1 MINRDLIEIF
11 IELAREKNIERS
23 ELGTIIEQLFL
34 FIIEKETGEADNCSV
49 IVNLDKGEIEIYV
62 EKTIVEE
69 VDDDH
74 FDITLERAVE
84 LEPDLAGELKLGDTF
99 VEVIDPARFGRRL
112 VANAR
117 QFLNKRT
124 REVQQ
129 QYIYEDY
136 VQRIGEVIIG
146 TVHQVH
152 RENTFVNIEQTELRM
167 PRNEQIFSERF
178 RRGDTIRALVKAVEV
193 TPKGPDILISR
204 SDDLFL
210 YKLFEME
217 VPEIEDGIIEI
228 KGIARK
234 PGERSKIIVHSV
246 DKRIDAVGACVGMR
260 GSRVQ
265 SVSNELNGERID
277 IILWSENSAQFVVN
291 AMSPANVVSIV
302 VDEENQSMDIA
313 VEEAKLSQAIGKGGQ
328 NIRLASELTQWK
340 LNVLSETEALE
351 KDDEELQK
359 ITDLFVESLSV
370 GDDVAILLAQEGF
383 TTIEQVAYV
392 PVTELQKIEGFDET
406 LVNELRERAQD
417 QLLLEAISTEEN
429 LEEHGPSD
437 DLLALDTV
445 SEEIAYSLARGGINT
460 KNLLAEQSVD
470 ELLEIEGI
478 DEEAASAMILEARED
493 WFKEGAIE
501 S

>member
-1 MINRDLIEIF
+1 MCLNGLRPIFLYLNERFEMINRELIDIF

-23 ELGTIIEQLFL
+23 ELSTIIEQLFL

-74 FDITLERAVE
+74 FDISLERAIE

-178 RRGDTIRALVKAVEV
+178 RRGDTIRALVKSVDV
-193 TPKGPDILISR
+193 TSKGPDIIISR
-204 SDDLFL
+204 SDDMFL

-234 PGERSKIIVHSV
+234 PGERSKIIVHSL

-260 GSRVQ
+260 GSRIQ
-265 SVSNELNGERID
+265 SVVRELNNEKID
-277 IILWSENSAQFVVN
+277 IVNYSDQSEIFISRAL
-291 AMSPANVVSIV
+291 SPAKPIDLYID
-302 VDEENQSMDIA
+302 DERRYCIA
-313 VEEAKLSQAIGKGGQ
+313 IFEDGGLDNAVGRSGV
-328 NIRLASELTQWK
+328 NINLASKLTGYTIDAYTK
-340 LNVLSETEALE
+340 AEY
-351 KDDEELQK
+351 EELQLHQSTTLESLDGIPK
-359 ITDLFVESLSV
+359 TVVKKLNTANIVSITDFLNAKKSVLSDELELSSEQISSVLELVDAFIAVNKVVVESDEEEAV
-370 GDDVAILLAQEGF
+370 D
-383 TTIEQVAYV
+383 IESIIQ
-392 PVTELQKIEGFDET
+392 
-406 LVNELRERAQD
+406 
-417 QLLLEAISTEEN
+417 STEEN
-429 LEEHGPSD
+429 LND
-437 DLLALDTV
+437 
-445 SEEIAYSLARGGINT
+445 SEESSDVTDVPEIN
-460 KNLLAEQSVD
+460 
-470 ELLEIEGI
+470 EIK
-478 DEEAASAMILEARED
+478 EEE
-493 WFKEGAIE
+493 
-501 S
+501 

>member
-34 FIIEKETGEADNCSV
+34 FIIEKETGESDNCSV

-74 FDITLERAVE
+74 FDITLERAIE

-167 PRNEQIFSERF
+167 PRNEQIYSERF
-178 RRGDTIRALVKAVEV
+178 RRGDTIRALVKSVEV
-193 TPKGPDILISR
+193 TSKGPDILISR

-260 GSRVQ
+260 GSRIQ
-265 SVSNELNGERID
+265 SVVRELNNEKID
-277 IILWSENSAQFVVN
+277 IVNYTEKSEVFITRALSPAKPIDLYIDDDRKYCVAIFDEGGLENAVGRSGVNINLASKLTGYTIDAYTKSEYDEVLVNQKTTLESLKGITKTLSNKLVKVGIISVADYLNTKKYVLTDELELNEKEVTSVSDAVNLFIEVTHNKNDETEEVIEISEDNNDSDVNQVVEEVVENLPIEESKDDSEKDIADNEIESEN
-291 AMSPANVVSIV
+291 
-302 VDEENQSMDIA
+302 EEEK
-313 VEEAKLSQAIGKGGQ
+313 EE
-328 NIRLASELTQWK
+328 E
-340 LNVLSETEALE
+340 
-351 KDDEELQK
+351 
-359 ITDLFVESLSV
+359 
-370 GDDVAILLAQEGF
+370 
-383 TTIEQVAYV
+383 
-392 PVTELQKIEGFDET
+392 
-406 LVNELRERAQD
+406 
-417 QLLLEAISTEEN
+417 
-429 LEEHGPSD
+429 
-437 DLLALDTV
+437 
-445 SEEIAYSLARGGINT
+445 
-460 KNLLAEQSVD
+460 
-470 ELLEIEGI
+470 
-478 DEEAASAMILEARED
+478 
-493 WFKEGAIE
+493 
-501 S
+501 

>member
-23 ELGTIIEQLFL
+23 ELGTIVEQLFL
-34 FIIEKETGEADNCSV
+34 FIIEKETGESDNCSV

-74 FDITLERAVE
+74 FDITLERAIE

-178 RRGDTIRALVKAVEV
+178 RRGDTIRALVKSVEV
-193 TPKGPDILISR
+193 TSKGPDILISR

-260 GSRVQ
+260 GSRIQ
-265 SVSNELNGERID
+265 SVVRELNNEKIDIVNYTEKSEVFITRALSPAKPMDLYIDDDRKYCVAIFDEGGLENAVGRSGVNINLASKLTGYTIDAYTKSEYDEVLVNQKTKLESLEGITKTLSSKLSKVGIISVADYLNTKKYVLTDELELNDKEVTSISDAVNLFIEVTHNKEEVEEVVEDNNDLDASVDTEEVIQEQSNEESQDLEED
-277 IILWSENSAQFVVN
+277 VSENDAESENDQEK
-291 AMSPANVVSIV
+291 
-302 VDEENQSMDIA
+302 EE
-313 VEEAKLSQAIGKGGQ
+313 E
-328 NIRLASELTQWK
+328 
-340 LNVLSETEALE
+340 
-351 KDDEELQK
+351 
-359 ITDLFVESLSV
+359 
-370 GDDVAILLAQEGF
+370 
-383 TTIEQVAYV
+383 
-392 PVTELQKIEGFDET
+392 
-406 LVNELRERAQD
+406 
-417 QLLLEAISTEEN
+417 
-429 LEEHGPSD
+429 
-437 DLLALDTV
+437 
-445 SEEIAYSLARGGINT
+445 
-460 KNLLAEQSVD
+460 
-470 ELLEIEGI
+470 
-478 DEEAASAMILEARED
+478 
-493 WFKEGAIE
+493 
-501 S
+501 

>member
-34 FIIEKETGEADNCSV
+34 FIIEKETGESDNCSV

-62 EKTIVEE
+62 EKTIVDE

-74 FDITLERAVE
+74 FDITLDRAIE

-178 RRGDTIRALVKAVEV
+178 RRGDTIRALVKSVEV

-260 GSRVQ
+260 GSRIQ
-265 SVSNELNGERID
+265 SVVRELNNEKID
-277 IILWSENSAQFVVN
+277 IVNFTEKSEVFITRALSPAKPVDLYIDDDRKYCVAIFDEGGLENAVGRSGVNINLASKLTGYTIDAYTKSEYDEVLINQKTTLESLDGITKTLSNKLSKEDIVSVADYLNIKKYVLTEELELNDKEISSVSDAVN
-291 AMSPANVVSIV
+291 AFIEIAHNKEKEVKEIVKNTEESVKLDLSVEEQNIEEVDPIVEELAEEVELPEEV
-302 VDEENQSMDIA
+302 VDSEQDSQKNIEEK
-313 VEEAKLSQAIGKGGQ
+313 EE
-328 NIRLASELTQWK
+328 
-340 LNVLSETEALE
+340 
-351 KDDEELQK
+351 
-359 ITDLFVESLSV
+359 
-370 GDDVAILLAQEGF
+370 
-383 TTIEQVAYV
+383 
-392 PVTELQKIEGFDET
+392 
-406 LVNELRERAQD
+406 
-417 QLLLEAISTEEN
+417 
-429 LEEHGPSD
+429 
-437 DLLALDTV
+437 
-445 SEEIAYSLARGGINT
+445 
-460 KNLLAEQSVD
+460 
-470 ELLEIEGI
+470 
-478 DEEAASAMILEARED
+478 
-493 WFKEGAIE
+493 
-501 S
+501 

>member
-34 FIIEKETGEADNCSV
+34 FIIEKETGESDNCSV

-62 EKTIVEE
+62 EKTIVDE

-74 FDITLERAVE
+74 FDITLDRAIE

-117 QFLNKRT
+117 QFLNKRP

-178 RRGDTIRALVKAVEV
+178 RRGDTIRALVKSVEV
-193 TPKGPDILISR
+193 TAKGPDILISR

-260 GSRVQ
+260 GSRIQ
-265 SVSNELNGERID
+265 SVVRELNNEKID
-277 IILWSENSAQFVVN
+277 IVNFTEKSEVFITRAL
-291 AMSPANVVSIV
+291 SPAKPVDLYIDDDRKYCVAIFDEGGLENAVGRSGVNINLASKLTGYTIDAYTKSEYDEVLINQKTNLESLDGITKTLSNKLSKADIVSVADYLNIKKYVLTEELELNDKEVSSVSDAVNSFIENTHNKEEEVEETIENTEENIELNSIV
-302 VDEENQSMDIA
+302 EEQNIEA
-313 VEEAKLSQAIGKGGQ
+313 VEEIIEDVDS
-328 NIRLASELTQWK
+328 SD
-340 LNVLSETEALE
+340 E
-351 KDDEELQK
+351 KPAEDEEL
-359 ITDLFVESLSV
+359 
-370 GDDVAILLAQEGF
+370 
-383 TTIEQVAYV
+383 
-392 PVTELQKIEGFDET
+392 
-406 LVNELRERAQD
+406 
-417 QLLLEAISTEEN
+417 TEEVVDSEQDSQN
-429 LEEHGPSD
+429 IEEK
-437 DLLALDTV
+437 
-445 SEEIAYSLARGGINT
+445 EE
-460 KNLLAEQSVD
+460 
-470 ELLEIEGI
+470 
-478 DEEAASAMILEARED
+478 
-493 WFKEGAIE
+493 
-501 S
+501 

>member
-34 FIIEKETGEADNCSV
+34 FIIEKETGESDNCSV

-74 FDITLERAVE
+74 FDITLERAIE

-167 PRNEQIFSERF
+167 PRNEQIYSERF
-178 RRGDTIRALVKAVEV
+178 RRGDTIRALVKSVEV
-193 TPKGPDILISR
+193 TSKGPDILISR

-260 GSRVQ
+260 GSRIQ
-265 SVSNELNGERID
+265 SVVRELNNEKID
-277 IILWSENSAQFVVN
+277 IVNYTEKSEVFITRALSPAKPIDLYIDDDRKYCVAIFDEGGLENAVGRSGVNINLASKLTGYTIDAYTKSEYDEVLVNQKTTLESLKGITKTLSNKLVKVGIISVADYLNTKKYVLTDELELNEKEVTSISDAVNLFIEVTHNKNDETEEVIEISEENNDSDVNQVVEEVVENLPIEESKDDSEEDVADNEIESEN
-291 AMSPANVVSIV
+291 
-302 VDEENQSMDIA
+302 EEEK
-313 VEEAKLSQAIGKGGQ
+313 EE
-328 NIRLASELTQWK
+328 E
-340 LNVLSETEALE
+340 
-351 KDDEELQK
+351 
-359 ITDLFVESLSV
+359 
-370 GDDVAILLAQEGF
+370 
-383 TTIEQVAYV
+383 
-392 PVTELQKIEGFDET
+392 
-406 LVNELRERAQD
+406 
-417 QLLLEAISTEEN
+417 
-429 LEEHGPSD
+429 
-437 DLLALDTV
+437 
-445 SEEIAYSLARGGINT
+445 
-460 KNLLAEQSVD
+460 
-470 ELLEIEGI
+470 
-478 DEEAASAMILEARED
+478 
-493 WFKEGAIE
+493 
-501 S
+501 

>member
-34 FIIEKETGEADNCSV
+34 FIIEKETGESDNCSV

-74 FDITLERAVE
+74 FDITLERAIE

-167 PRNEQIFSERF
+167 PRNEQIYSERF
-178 RRGDTIRALVKAVEV
+178 RRGDTIRALVKSVEV
-193 TPKGPDILISR
+193 TSKGPDILISR

-260 GSRVQ
+260 GSRIQ
-265 SVSNELNGERID
+265 SVVRELNNEKID
-277 IILWSENSAQFVVN
+277 IVNYTEKSEVFITRAL
-291 AMSPANVVSIV
+291 SPAKPIDLYIDDDRKYCVAIFDEGGLENAVGRSGVNINLASKLTGYTIDAYTKSEYDEVLVNQKTTLESLKGITKTLSNKLAKVEIISVADYLNTKKYVLTDELELNEKEVTSISDAVNLFIEVTHNKNDETEEVIEISEEKNDSDVNQVVEEV
-302 VDEENQSMDIA
+302 VDNLPIEES
-313 VEEAKLSQAIGKGGQ
+313 
-328 NIRLASELTQWK
+328 
-340 LNVLSETEALE
+340 
-351 KDDEELQK
+351 KDDSEE
-359 ITDLFVESLSV
+359 
-370 GDDVAILLAQEGF
+370 DVA
-383 TTIEQVAYV
+383 
-392 PVTELQKIEGFDET
+392 D
-406 LVNELRERAQD
+406 N
-417 QLLLEAISTEEN
+417 
-429 LEEHGPSD
+429 
-437 DLLALDTV
+437 
-445 SEEIAYSLARGGINT
+445 
-460 KNLLAEQSVD
+460 
-470 ELLEIEGI
+470 EIEPEN
-478 DEEAASAMILEARED
+478 EEE
-493 WFKEGAIE
+493 KEE
-501 S
+501 E

>member
-34 FIIEKETGEADNCSV
+34 FIIEKETGESDNCSV

-74 FDITLERAVE
+74 FDITLERAIE

-99 VEVIDPARFGRRL
+99 VEVIDPSRFGRRL

-167 PRNEQIFSERF
+167 PRNEQIYSERF
-178 RRGDTIRALVKAVEV
+178 RRGDTIRALVKSVEV

-260 GSRVQ
+260 GSRIQ
-265 SVSNELNGERID
+265 SVVRELNNEKID
-277 IILWSENSAQFVVN
+277 IVNFTEKSEVFITRAL
-291 AMSPANVVSIV
+291 SPAKPIDLYIDDERKYCVAIFDEGGLENAVGRSGVNINLASKLTGYTIDAYTKLEYEEVLINQKTTLESLDGITKALSNKLAKADIVSVADYLNVKKYILTEELELDEKEISSISDAVNLFIEITHNKEENIEVVSTDKEQNV
-302 VDEENQSMDIA
+302 ETTEEVNQEAESSDEEKVDTEEEAETN
-313 VEEAKLSQAIGKGGQ
+313 VEE
-328 NIRLASELTQWK
+328 
-340 LNVLSETEALE
+340 
-351 KDDEELQK
+351 EE
-359 ITDLFVESLSV
+359 
-370 GDDVAILLAQEGF
+370 G
-383 TTIEQVAYV
+383 
-392 PVTELQKIEGFDET
+392 
-406 LVNELRERAQD
+406 
-417 QLLLEAISTEEN
+417 
-429 LEEHGPSD
+429 
-437 DLLALDTV
+437 
-445 SEEIAYSLARGGINT
+445 
-460 KNLLAEQSVD
+460 
-470 ELLEIEGI
+470 
-478 DEEAASAMILEARED
+478 
-493 WFKEGAIE
+493 
-501 S
+501 

>member
-34 FIIEKETGEADNCSV
+34 FIIEKETGESDNCSV

-74 FDITLERAVE
+74 FDITLERAIE

-99 VEVIDPARFGRRL
+99 VEVIDPSRFGRRL

-167 PRNEQIFSERF
+167 PRNEQIYSERF
-178 RRGDTIRALVKAVEV
+178 RRGDTIRALVKSVEV

-260 GSRVQ
+260 GSRIQ
-265 SVSNELNGERID
+265 SVVRELNNEKID
-277 IILWSENSAQFVVN
+277 IVNFTEKSEVFITRAL
-291 AMSPANVVSIV
+291 SPAKPIDLYIDDERKYCVAIFDEGGLENAVGRSGVNINLASKLTGYTIDAYTKLEYEEVLINQKTTLESLDGITKALSNKLAKADIVSVADYLNVKKYILTEELELDEKEISSISDAVNLFIEITHNKEENIEVVSTDKEQNV
-302 VDEENQSMDIA
+302 EMTEEVNQEAESSDEEKVDTEEEAETN
-313 VEEAKLSQAIGKGGQ
+313 VEE
-328 NIRLASELTQWK
+328 
-340 LNVLSETEALE
+340 
-351 KDDEELQK
+351 EE
-359 ITDLFVESLSV
+359 
-370 GDDVAILLAQEGF
+370 G
-383 TTIEQVAYV
+383 
-392 PVTELQKIEGFDET
+392 
-406 LVNELRERAQD
+406 
-417 QLLLEAISTEEN
+417 
-429 LEEHGPSD
+429 
-437 DLLALDTV
+437 
-445 SEEIAYSLARGGINT
+445 
-460 KNLLAEQSVD
+460 
-470 ELLEIEGI
+470 
-478 DEEAASAMILEARED
+478 
-493 WFKEGAIE
+493 
-501 S
+501 

>member
-34 FIIEKETGEADNCSV
+34 FIIEKETGESDNCSV

-74 FDITLERAVE
+74 FDITLERAIE

-167 PRNEQIFSERF
+167 PRNEQIYSERF
-178 RRGDTIRALVKAVEV
+178 RRGDTIRALVKSVEV
-193 TPKGPDILISR
+193 TSKGPDILISR

-260 GSRVQ
+260 GSRIQ
-265 SVSNELNGERID
+265 SVVRELNNEKID
-277 IILWSENSAQFVVN
+277 IVNYTEKSEVFITRAL
-291 AMSPANVVSIV
+291 SPAKPIDLYIDDDRKYCVAIFDEGGLENAVGRSGVNINLASKLTGYTIDAYTKSEYDEVLVNQKTTLESLKGITKTLSNKLVKVGIISVADYLNTKKYVLTDELELNEKEVTSISDAV
-302 VDEENQSMDIA
+302 NLFIEVTHNKNDETEEVIEISEEKNDSDVNQV
-313 VEEAKLSQAIGKGGQ
+313 VEEVVENLPIEES
-328 NIRLASELTQWK
+328 
-340 LNVLSETEALE
+340 
-351 KDDEELQK
+351 KDDSEE
-359 ITDLFVESLSV
+359 
-370 GDDVAILLAQEGF
+370 DVAH
-383 TTIEQVAYV
+383 
-392 PVTELQKIEGFDET
+392 
-406 LVNELRERAQD
+406 N
-417 QLLLEAISTEEN
+417 
-429 LEEHGPSD
+429 
-437 DLLALDTV
+437 
-445 SEEIAYSLARGGINT
+445 
-460 KNLLAEQSVD
+460 
-470 ELLEIEGI
+470 EIEPEN
-478 DEEAASAMILEARED
+478 EEE
-493 WFKEGAIE
+493 KEE
-501 S
+501 E

>member
-34 FIIEKETGEADNCSV
+34 FIIEKETGESDNCSV

-74 FDITLERAVE
+74 FDITLERAIE

-167 PRNEQIFSERF
+167 PRNEQIYSERF
-178 RRGDTIRALVKAVEV
+178 RRGDTIRALVKSVEV
-193 TPKGPDILISR
+193 TSKGPDILISR

-260 GSRVQ
+260 GSRIQ
-265 SVSNELNGERID
+265 SVVRELNNEKID
-277 IILWSENSAQFVVN
+277 IVNYTEKSEVFITRALSPAKPIDLYIDDDRKYCVAIFDEGGLENAVGRSGVNINLASKLTGYTIDAYTKSEYDEVLVNQKTTLESLKGITKTLNNKLAKVGIISVANYLNTKKYVLTDELELNEKEVTSISDAVNLFIEVTHNKNDETDEVVEISEENSDSDVN
-291 AMSPANVVSIV
+291 QV
-302 VDEENQSMDIA
+302 
-313 VEEAKLSQAIGKGGQ
+313 VEEVVENLPNEES
-328 NIRLASELTQWK
+328 
-340 LNVLSETEALE
+340 
-351 KDDEELQK
+351 KDDSKE
-359 ITDLFVESLSV
+359 
-370 GDDVAILLAQEGF
+370 DVAH
-383 TTIEQVAYV
+383 
-392 PVTELQKIEGFDET
+392 
-406 LVNELRERAQD
+406 N
-417 QLLLEAISTEEN
+417 
-429 LEEHGPSD
+429 
-437 DLLALDTV
+437 
-445 SEEIAYSLARGGINT
+445 
-460 KNLLAEQSVD
+460 
-470 ELLEIEGI
+470 EIEPENV
-478 DEEAASAMILEARED
+478 EE
-493 WFKEGAIE
+493 KEE
-501 S
+501 E

>member
-34 FIIEKETGEADNCSV
+34 FIIEKETGESDNCSV

-74 FDITLERAVE
+74 FDITLERAIE

-167 PRNEQIFSERF
+167 PRNEQIYSERF
-178 RRGDTIRALVKAVEV
+178 RRGDTIRALVKSVEV
-193 TPKGPDILISR
+193 TSKGPDILISR

-260 GSRVQ
+260 GSRIQ
-265 SVSNELNGERID
+265 SVVRELNNEKID
-277 IILWSENSAQFVVN
+277 IVNYTEKSEVFITRAL
-291 AMSPANVVSIV
+291 SPAKPIDLYIDDDRKYCVAIFDEGGLENAVGRSGVNINLASKLTGYTIDAYTKSEYDEVLVNQKTTLESLKGITKTLSNKLVKVGIISVADYLNTKKYVLTDELELNEKEVTSISDAV
-302 VDEENQSMDIA
+302 NLFIEVTHNKNDETEEVIEISEENNDSDVNQV
-313 VEEAKLSQAIGKGGQ
+313 VEEVVENLPIEES
-328 NIRLASELTQWK
+328 
-340 LNVLSETEALE
+340 
-351 KDDEELQK
+351 KDDSEE
-359 ITDLFVESLSV
+359 
-370 GDDVAILLAQEGF
+370 DVA
-383 TTIEQVAYV
+383 
-392 PVTELQKIEGFDET
+392 D
-406 LVNELRERAQD
+406 N
-417 QLLLEAISTEEN
+417 
-429 LEEHGPSD
+429 
-437 DLLALDTV
+437 
-445 SEEIAYSLARGGINT
+445 
-460 KNLLAEQSVD
+460 
-470 ELLEIEGI
+470 EIEPEN
-478 DEEAASAMILEARED
+478 EEE
-493 WFKEGAIE
+493 KEE
-501 S
+501 E

>member
-1 MINRDLIEIF
+1 MINRDLIDIF

-23 ELGTIIEQLFL
+23 ELGTIIEDLFL
-34 FIIEKETGEADNCSV
+34 FIIDKETGDSENCSV

-62 EKTIVEE
+62 EKTIVDH

-74 FDITLERAVE
+74 FDITLERALK
-84 LEPDLAGELKLGDTF
+84 LEPELSDLKLGDTF

-112 VANAR
+112 ISNAR

-136 VQRIGEVIIG
+136 VQRIGEVVIG

-152 RENTFVNIEQTELRM
+152 RENTFVNIEHTELRM

-178 RRGDTIRALVKAVEV
+178 RRGDTIRALIKSVDV
-193 TPKGPDILISR
+193 TPKGPDIIISR

-260 GSRVQ
+260 GSRIQAIVR
-265 SVSNELNGERID
+265 ELNNEKID
-277 IILWSENSAQFVVN
+277 IVNFTERSEIFITRAL
-291 AMSPANVVSIV
+291 SPAKPIDLYIDDDRKYCVAIFNEGELESAVGRSGVNINLAAKLTEYTIDAYTEKEYEEVLLNQKTDLDSLKGIKKAVIKKLAGVDIV
-302 VDEENQSMDIA
+302 AVADYLSAKKKILVDELELSVDEINSISVAVDKFIDLNKPEEPVEEEA
-313 VEEAKLSQAIGKGGQ
+313 PVEEEVAEEAPAEEPVEEAP
-328 NIRLASELTQWK
+328 
-340 LNVLSETEALE
+340 V
-351 KDDEELQK
+351 EE
-359 ITDLFVESLSV
+359 
-370 GDDVAILLAQEGF
+370 
-383 TTIEQVAYV
+383 
-392 PVTELQKIEGFDET
+392 
-406 LVNELRERAQD
+406 
-417 QLLLEAISTEEN
+417 EEN
-429 LEEHGPSD
+429 
-437 DLLALDTV
+437 
-445 SEEIAYSLARGGINT
+445 N
-460 KNLLAEQSVD
+460 
-470 ELLEIEGI
+470 
-478 DEEAASAMILEARED
+478 
-493 WFKEGAIE
+493 
-501 S
+501 

>member
-34 FIIEKETGEADNCSV
+34 FIIEKETGESDNCSV

-74 FDITLERAVE
+74 FDITLERAIE

-167 PRNEQIFSERF
+167 PRNEQIYSERF
-178 RRGDTIRALVKAVEV
+178 RRGDTIRALVKSVEV
-193 TPKGPDILISR
+193 TSKGPDILISR

-260 GSRVQ
+260 GSRIQ
-265 SVSNELNGERID
+265 SVVRELNNEKID
-277 IILWSENSAQFVVN
+277 IVNYTEKSEVFITRAL
-291 AMSPANVVSIV
+291 SPAKPIDLYIDDDRKYCVAIFDEGGLENAVGRSGVNINLASKLTGYTIDAYTKSEYDEVLVNQKTTLESLKGITKTLSNKLVKVGIISVADYLNTKKYVLTDELELNEKEVSSISDAV
-302 VDEENQSMDIA
+302 NLFIEVTHNKNDETEEVIEITKEKNDSDVNQV
-313 VEEAKLSQAIGKGGQ
+313 VEEVVENLPNEES
-328 NIRLASELTQWK
+328 
-340 LNVLSETEALE
+340 
-351 KDDEELQK
+351 KDDSEE
-359 ITDLFVESLSV
+359 
-370 GDDVAILLAQEGF
+370 DVA
-383 TTIEQVAYV
+383 
-392 PVTELQKIEGFDET
+392 D
-406 LVNELRERAQD
+406 N
-417 QLLLEAISTEEN
+417 
-429 LEEHGPSD
+429 
-437 DLLALDTV
+437 
-445 SEEIAYSLARGGINT
+445 
-460 KNLLAEQSVD
+460 
-470 ELLEIEGI
+470 EIEPENV
-478 DEEAASAMILEARED
+478 EE
-493 WFKEGAIE
+493 KEE
-501 S
+501 

>member
-1 MINRDLIEIF
+1 MCIRD
-11 IELAREKNIERS
+11 S
-23 ELGTIIEQLFL
+23 
-34 FIIEKETGEADNCSV
+34 SV

-74 FDITLERAVE
+74 FDITLERAIE

-167 PRNEQIFSERF
+167 PRNEQIYSERF
-178 RRGDTIRALVKAVEV
+178 RRGDTIRALVKSVEV
-193 TPKGPDILISR
+193 TSKGPDILISR

-260 GSRVQ
+260 GSRIQ
-265 SVSNELNGERID
+265 SVVRELNNEKID
-277 IILWSENSAQFVVN
+277 IVNYTEKSEVFITRAL
-291 AMSPANVVSIV
+291 SPAKPIDLYIDDDRKYCVAIFDEGGLENAVGRSGVNINLASKLTGYTIDAYTKSEYDEVLVNQKTTLESLKGITKTLSNKLVKVGIISVADYLNTKKYVLTDELELNEKEVTSISDAV
-302 VDEENQSMDIA
+302 NLFIEVTHNKNDETEEVIEISEENNDSNVNQV
-313 VEEAKLSQAIGKGGQ
+313 VEEVVENLSIEE
-328 NIRLASELTQWK
+328 S
-340 LNVLSETEALE
+340 
-351 KDDEELQK
+351 KDDSEE
-359 ITDLFVESLSV
+359 
-370 GDDVAILLAQEGF
+370 DVA
-383 TTIEQVAYV
+383 
-392 PVTELQKIEGFDET
+392 D
-406 LVNELRERAQD
+406 N
-417 QLLLEAISTEEN
+417 
-429 LEEHGPSD
+429 
-437 DLLALDTV
+437 
-445 SEEIAYSLARGGINT
+445 
-460 KNLLAEQSVD
+460 
-470 ELLEIEGI
+470 EIEPEN
-478 DEEAASAMILEARED
+478 EEE
-493 WFKEGAIE
+493 KEE
-501 S
+501 E

>member
-34 FIIEKETGEADNCSV
+34 FIIEKETGESDNCSV

-74 FDITLERAVE
+74 FDITLERAIE

-167 PRNEQIFSERF
+167 PRNEQIYSERF
-178 RRGDTIRALVKAVEV
+178 RRGDTIRALVKSVEV
-193 TPKGPDILISR
+193 TSKGPDILISR

-260 GSRVQ
+260 GSRIQ
-265 SVSNELNGERID
+265 SVVRELNNEKID
-277 IILWSENSAQFVVN
+277 IVNYTEKSEVFITRAL
-291 AMSPANVVSIV
+291 SPAKPIDLYIDDDRKYCVAIFDEGGLENAVGRSGVNINLASKLTGYTIDAYTKSEYDEVLVNQKTTLESLKGITKTLSNKLVKVGIISVADYLNTKKYVLTDELELNEKEVSSISDAV
-302 VDEENQSMDIA
+302 NLFIEVTHNKNDETEEVIEISEEKNDSDVDQV
-313 VEEAKLSQAIGKGGQ
+313 VEEVVENLPIEES
-328 NIRLASELTQWK
+328 
-340 LNVLSETEALE
+340 
-351 KDDEELQK
+351 KDDSEE
-359 ITDLFVESLSV
+359 
-370 GDDVAILLAQEGF
+370 DVA
-383 TTIEQVAYV
+383 
-392 PVTELQKIEGFDET
+392 
-406 LVNELRERAQD
+406 N
-417 QLLLEAISTEEN
+417 N
-429 LEEHGPSD
+429 
-437 DLLALDTV
+437 
-445 SEEIAYSLARGGINT
+445 
-460 KNLLAEQSVD
+460 
-470 ELLEIEGI
+470 EIEPEN
-478 DEEAASAMILEARED
+478 EEE
-493 WFKEGAIE
+493 KEE
-501 S
+501 E

>member
-34 FIIEKETGEADNCSV
+34 FIIEKETGESDNCSV

-62 EKTIVEE
+62 EKTIVED

-74 FDITLERAVE
+74 FDITLERAIE

-178 RRGDTIRALVKAVEV
+178 RRGDTIRALVKSVEV

-260 GSRVQ
+260 GSRIQ
-265 SVSNELNGERID
+265 SVVRELNNEKIDIVNFTERSEVFLTRALSPAKPVDLYIDDDRKYCVAIFDEGGLENAVGRSGVNINLASKLTGFRID
-277 IILWSENSAQFVVN
+277 AYTKAEY
-291 AMSPANVVSIV
+291 
-302 VDEENQSMDIA
+302 DEVLINQKTTIESLDGITKTLSNKL
-313 VEEAKLSQAIGKGGQ
+313 AKLEILSVADYLNTKKYV
-328 NIRLASELTQWK
+328 LKDELE
-340 LNVLSETEALE
+340 LNEKEIKSISDAVNLFIEITHSKDKEDDQTTLDKQKTDEVLSEQQNDKEVLIEE
-351 KDDEELQK
+351 K
-359 ITDLFVESLSV
+359 
-370 GDDVAILLAQEGF
+370 
-383 TTIEQVAYV
+383 
-392 PVTELQKIEGFDET
+392 
-406 LVNELRERAQD
+406 
-417 QLLLEAISTEEN
+417 EN
-429 LEEHGPSD
+429 G
-437 DLLALDTV
+437 
-445 SEEIAYSLARGGINT
+445 
-460 KNLLAEQSVD
+460 NL
-470 ELLEIEGI
+470 G
-478 DEEAASAMILEARED
+478 
-493 WFKEGAIE
+493 
-501 S
+501 

>member
-34 FIIEKETGEADNCSV
+34 FIIEKETGESDNCSV

-74 FDITLERAVE
+74 FDITLERAIE

-167 PRNEQIFSERF
+167 PRNEQIYSERF
-178 RRGDTIRALVKAVEV
+178 RRGDTIRALVKSVEV
-193 TPKGPDILISR
+193 TSKGPDILISR

-260 GSRVQ
+260 GSRIQ
-265 SVSNELNGERID
+265 SVVRELNNEKID
-277 IILWSENSAQFVVN
+277 IVNYTEKSEVFITRALSPAKPIDLYIDDDRKYCVAIFDEGGLENAVGRSGVNINLASKLTGYTIDAYTKSEYDEVLVNQKTTLESLKGIIKTLSNKLAKVGIISVADYLNTKKYVLTDELELNEKEVTSISDAVNLFIEVTHNKNDETDEVIEISVENSDSDVN
-291 AMSPANVVSIV
+291 QV
-302 VDEENQSMDIA
+302 
-313 VEEAKLSQAIGKGGQ
+313 VEEVVENLPNEES
-328 NIRLASELTQWK
+328 
-340 LNVLSETEALE
+340 
-351 KDDEELQK
+351 KDDSE
-359 ITDLFVESLSV
+359 V
-370 GDDVAILLAQEGF
+370 DVA
-383 TTIEQVAYV
+383 
-392 PVTELQKIEGFDET
+392 D
-406 LVNELRERAQD
+406 N
-417 QLLLEAISTEEN
+417 
-429 LEEHGPSD
+429 
-437 DLLALDTV
+437 
-445 SEEIAYSLARGGINT
+445 
-460 KNLLAEQSVD
+460 
-470 ELLEIEGI
+470 EIEPEN
-478 DEEAASAMILEARED
+478 EEE
-493 WFKEGAIE
+493 KEE
-501 S
+501 E

>member
-34 FIIEKETGEADNCSV
+34 FIIEKETGESDNCSV

-74 FDITLERAVE
+74 FDITLERAIE

-167 PRNEQIFSERF
+167 PRNEQIYSERF
-178 RRGDTIRALVKAVEV
+178 RRGDTIRALVKSVEV
-193 TPKGPDILISR
+193 TSKGPDILISR

-260 GSRVQ
+260 GSRIQ
-265 SVSNELNGERID
+265 SVVRELNNEKID
-277 IILWSENSAQFVVN
+277 IVNYTEKSEVFITRAL
-291 AMSPANVVSIV
+291 SPAKPIDLYIDDDRKYCVAIFDEGGLENAVGRSGVNINLASKLTGYTIDAYTKSEYDEVLVNQKTTLESLKGITKTLSNKLVKVGIISVADYLNTKKYVLTDELELNEKEVSSISDAV
-302 VDEENQSMDIA
+302 NLFIEVTHNKNDETEEVIKISEENNDSDVNQV
-313 VEEAKLSQAIGKGGQ
+313 VEEVVENLPIEES
-328 NIRLASELTQWK
+328 
-340 LNVLSETEALE
+340 
-351 KDDEELQK
+351 KDDLEE
-359 ITDLFVESLSV
+359 
-370 GDDVAILLAQEGF
+370 DVA
-383 TTIEQVAYV
+383 
-392 PVTELQKIEGFDET
+392 D
-406 LVNELRERAQD
+406 N
-417 QLLLEAISTEEN
+417 
-429 LEEHGPSD
+429 
-437 DLLALDTV
+437 
-445 SEEIAYSLARGGINT
+445 
-460 KNLLAEQSVD
+460 
-470 ELLEIEGI
+470 EIEPEN
-478 DEEAASAMILEARED
+478 EEE
-493 WFKEGAIE
+493 KEE
-501 S
+501 E

>member
-34 FIIEKETGEADNCSV
+34 FIIEKETGESDNCSV

-62 EKTIVEE
+62 EKTIVDE

-74 FDITLERAVE
+74 FDITLDRAIE

-99 VEVIDPARFGRRL
+99 VEVIDPTRFGRRL

-178 RRGDTIRALVKAVEV
+178 RRGDTIRALVKSVEV

-260 GSRVQ
+260 GSRIQ
-265 SVSNELNGERID
+265 SVVRELNNEKID
-277 IILWSENSAQFVVN
+277 IVNFTEKSEVFITRAL
-291 AMSPANVVSIV
+291 SPAKPVDLYIDDDRKYCVAIFDEGGLENAVGRSGVNINLASKLTGYTIDAYTKSEYDEVLINQKTTLESLDGITKTLSNKLSKEDIVSVADYLNIKKYV
-302 VDEENQSMDIA
+302 LTEDLELNDKEISSVSDAVNSFIEITHNKEKE
-313 VEEAKLSQAIGKGGQ
+313 VEE
-328 NIRLASELTQWK
+328 
-340 LNVLSETEALE
+340 
-351 KDDEELQK
+351 
-359 ITDLFVESLSV
+359 
-370 GDDVAILLAQEGF
+370 
-383 TTIEQVAYV
+383 TIE
-392 PVTELQKIEGFDET
+392 
-406 LVNELRERAQD
+406 N
-417 QLLLEAISTEEN
+417 TEEN
-429 LEEHGPSD
+429 IELNSIVEEQNIEEVDPIVEEPAEEVELPEEVVD
-437 DLLALDTV
+437 
-445 SEEIAYSLARGGINT
+445 SEQDSQ
-460 KNLLAEQSVD
+460 KN
-470 ELLEIEGI
+470 IEEK
-478 DEEAASAMILEARED
+478 EE
-493 WFKEGAIE
+493 
-501 S
+501 

>member
-34 FIIEKETGEADNCSV
+34 FIIEKETGESDNCSV

-74 FDITLERAVE
+74 FDITLERAIE

-167 PRNEQIFSERF
+167 PRNEQIYSERF
-178 RRGDTIRALVKAVEV
+178 RRGDTIRALVKSVEV
-193 TPKGPDILISR
+193 TSKGPDILISR

-260 GSRVQ
+260 GSRIQ
-265 SVSNELNGERID
+265 SVVRELNNEKID
-277 IILWSENSAQFVVN
+277 IVNYTEKSEVFITRAL
-291 AMSPANVVSIV
+291 SPAKPIDLYIDDDRKYCVAIFDEGGLENAVGRSGVNINLASKLTGYTIDAYTKSEYDEVLVNQKTTLESLKGITKTLSNKLAKVEIISVADYLNTKKYVLTDELELNEKEVKSISDAVNLFIEVTHNKNDDTEEEIEITEEKNDSDVNQVVEEV
-302 VDEENQSMDIA
+302 VDNLPNEES
-313 VEEAKLSQAIGKGGQ
+313 
-328 NIRLASELTQWK
+328 
-340 LNVLSETEALE
+340 
-351 KDDEELQK
+351 KDD
-359 ITDLFVESLSV
+359 
-370 GDDVAILLAQEGF
+370 
-383 TTIEQVAYV
+383 
-392 PVTELQKIEGFDET
+392 
-406 LVNELRERAQD
+406 
-417 QLLLEAISTEEN
+417 
-429 LEEHGPSD
+429 
-437 DLLALDTV
+437 
-445 SEEIAYSLARGGINT
+445 SEEDKADN
-460 KNLLAEQSVD
+460 
-470 ELLEIEGI
+470 EIEPEN
-478 DEEAASAMILEARED
+478 EEE
-493 WFKEGAIE
+493 KEE
-501 S
+501 

>member
-34 FIIEKETGEADNCSV
+34 FIIEKETGESDNCSV

-74 FDITLERAVE
+74 FDITLERAIE

-167 PRNEQIFSERF
+167 PRNEQIYSERF
-178 RRGDTIRALVKAVEV
+178 RRGDTIRALVKSVEV
-193 TPKGPDILISR
+193 TSKGPDILISR

-260 GSRVQ
+260 GSRIQ
-265 SVSNELNGERID
+265 SVVRELNNEKID
-277 IILWSENSAQFVVN
+277 IVNYTEKSEVFITRAL
-291 AMSPANVVSIV
+291 SPAKPIDLYIDDDRKYCVAIFDEGGLENAVGRSGVNINLASKLTGYTIDAYTKSEYDEVLVNQKTTLESLKGITKTLNNKLAKVGIISVANYLNTKKYVLTDELELNEKEVRSISDAVNLFIEVTHNKNDETEEVIEITEEKNDSDVNQVVEEV
-302 VDEENQSMDIA
+302 VDNLPNEES
-313 VEEAKLSQAIGKGGQ
+313 
-328 NIRLASELTQWK
+328 
-340 LNVLSETEALE
+340 
-351 KDDEELQK
+351 KDD
-359 ITDLFVESLSV
+359 
-370 GDDVAILLAQEGF
+370 
-383 TTIEQVAYV
+383 
-392 PVTELQKIEGFDET
+392 
-406 LVNELRERAQD
+406 
-417 QLLLEAISTEEN
+417 
-429 LEEHGPSD
+429 
-437 DLLALDTV
+437 
-445 SEEIAYSLARGGINT
+445 SEEDKADN
-460 KNLLAEQSVD
+460 
-470 ELLEIEGI
+470 EIEPEN
-478 DEEAASAMILEARED
+478 EEE
-493 WFKEGAIE
+493 KEE
-501 S
+501 E

>member
-34 FIIEKETGEADNCSV
+34 FIIEKETGESDNCSV

-167 PRNEQIFSERF
+167 PRNEQIYSERF
-178 RRGDTIRALVKAVEV
+178 RRGDTIRALVKSVEV

-260 GSRVQ
+260 GSRIQ
-265 SVSNELNGERID
+265 SVVRELNNEKID
-277 IILWSENSAQFVVN
+277 IVNYTEKSEVFITRALSPAKPMDLYIDDDRKYCVAIFEEGGLENAVGRSGVNINLASKLTGYTIDAYTKSEYDEVLINQKTTLESLDGITKTLSNKLAKAEIVSVADYLNTKKYVLVDELELNDKEITSISDAVNLFIEVTHNKEEEAEEIVEEVLTEASEEVIEDSSENET
-291 AMSPANVVSIV
+291 
-302 VDEENQSMDIA
+302 VDEVQEIDESPDT
-313 VEEAKLSQAIGKGGQ
+313 EE
-328 NIRLASELTQWK
+328 E
-340 LNVLSETEALE
+340 
-351 KDDEELQK
+351 
-359 ITDLFVESLSV
+359 VES
-370 GDDVAILLAQEGF
+370 
-383 TTIEQVAYV
+383 TTEEEEVIES
-392 PVTELQKIEGFDET
+392 PELVEKE
-406 LVNELRERAQD
+406 V
-417 QLLLEAISTEEN
+417 EEN
-429 LEEHGPSD
+429 LEE
-437 DLLALDTV
+437 
-445 SEEIAYSLARGGINT
+445 SEE
-460 KNLLAEQSVD
+460 
-470 ELLEIEGI
+470 
-478 DEEAASAMILEARED
+478 
-493 WFKEGAIE
+493 
-501 S
+501 

>member
-34 FIIEKETGEADNCSV
+34 FIIEKETGESDNCSV

-74 FDITLERAVE
+74 FDITLERAIE

-167 PRNEQIFSERF
+167 PRNEQIYSERF
-178 RRGDTIRALVKAVEV
+178 RRGDTIRALVKSVEV
-193 TPKGPDILISR
+193 TSKGPDILISR

-260 GSRVQ
+260 GSRIQ
-265 SVSNELNGERID
+265 SVVRELNNEKID
-277 IILWSENSAQFVVN
+277 IVNYTEKSEVFITRALSPAKPIDLYIDDDRKYCVAIFDEGGLENAVGRSGVNINLASKLTGYTIDAYTKSEYDEVLVNQKTTLESLKGITKTLSNKLVKVGIISVADYLNTKKYVLTDELELNDKEVTSISDAVNLFIEVTHNKNDETDEVVEISEENSDSDVN
-291 AMSPANVVSIV
+291 QV
-302 VDEENQSMDIA
+302 
-313 VEEAKLSQAIGKGGQ
+313 VEEVVENLPIEES
-328 NIRLASELTQWK
+328 
-340 LNVLSETEALE
+340 
-351 KDDEELQK
+351 KDD
-359 ITDLFVESLSV
+359 
-370 GDDVAILLAQEGF
+370 
-383 TTIEQVAYV
+383 
-392 PVTELQKIEGFDET
+392 
-406 LVNELRERAQD
+406 
-417 QLLLEAISTEEN
+417 
-429 LEEHGPSD
+429 
-437 DLLALDTV
+437 
-445 SEEIAYSLARGGINT
+445 SEEDLADN
-460 KNLLAEQSVD
+460 
-470 ELLEIEGI
+470 EIESKN
-478 DEEAASAMILEARED
+478 EEE
-493 WFKEGAIE
+493 KEE
-501 S
+501 E

>member
-1 MINRDLIEIF
+1 MVNRELIEVFSEI
-11 IELAREKNIERS
+11 AREKNVERS
-23 ELGTIIEQLFL
+23 ELASILEELFLYIIER
-34 FIIEKETGEADNCSV
+34 EYGDSSNCSC

-74 FDITLERAVE
+74 FDITLERAIE

-117 QFLNKRT
+117 HFLNKRT

-178 RRGDTIRALVKAVEV
+178 RRGDTIRALVKSVEV
-193 TPKGPDILISR
+193 TSKGPDILISR

-234 PGERSKIIVHSV
+234 PGERSKIIVHSI

-260 GSRVQ
+260 GSRIQ
-265 SVSNELNGERID
+265 SVVRELNNEKIDIVNYTEKSEVFITRALSPAKPMDLYIDDDRKYCVAIFDEGGLENAVGRSGVNINLASKLTGYTIDAYTKSEYDEVLVNQKTTLESLEGITKTLSSKLSKVGIISVADYLNTKKYVLTDELELNDKEVTSISDAVNLFIEVTHNKEEVEEVVEENNDLDASVETEEVVQEQSNEESQDLKED
-277 IILWSENSAQFVVN
+277 ESENDTESEN
-291 AMSPANVVSIV
+291 N
-302 VDEENQSMDIA
+302 EEN
-313 VEEAKLSQAIGKGGQ
+313 EE
-328 NIRLASELTQWK
+328 E
-340 LNVLSETEALE
+340 
-351 KDDEELQK
+351 
-359 ITDLFVESLSV
+359 
-370 GDDVAILLAQEGF
+370 
-383 TTIEQVAYV
+383 
-392 PVTELQKIEGFDET
+392 
-406 LVNELRERAQD
+406 
-417 QLLLEAISTEEN
+417 
-429 LEEHGPSD
+429 
-437 DLLALDTV
+437 
-445 SEEIAYSLARGGINT
+445 
-460 KNLLAEQSVD
+460 
-470 ELLEIEGI
+470 
-478 DEEAASAMILEARED
+478 
-493 WFKEGAIE
+493 
-501 S
+501 

>member
-34 FIIEKETGEADNCSV
+34 FIIEKETGESDNCSV

-74 FDITLERAVE
+74 FDITLERAIE

-167 PRNEQIFSERF
+167 PRNEQIYSERF
-178 RRGDTIRALVKAVEV
+178 RRGDTIRALVKSVEV
-193 TPKGPDILISR
+193 TSKGPDILISR

-260 GSRVQ
+260 GSRIQ
-265 SVSNELNGERID
+265 SVVRELNNEKID
-277 IILWSENSAQFVVN
+277 IVNYTEKSEVFITRAL
-291 AMSPANVVSIV
+291 SPAKPIDLYIDDDRKYCVAIFDEGGLENAVGRSGVNINLASKLTGYTIDAYTKSEYDEVLVNQKTTLESLKGITKTLSNKLVKVGIISVADYLNTKKYVLTDELELNEKEVTSISDAV
-302 VDEENQSMDIA
+302 NLFIEVTHNKNDETEEVIEISEEKNDSDVNQV
-313 VEEAKLSQAIGKGGQ
+313 VEEVVENLPIEES
-328 NIRLASELTQWK
+328 
-340 LNVLSETEALE
+340 
-351 KDDEELQK
+351 KDDSKE
-359 ITDLFVESLSV
+359 
-370 GDDVAILLAQEGF
+370 DVAH
-383 TTIEQVAYV
+383 
-392 PVTELQKIEGFDET
+392 
-406 LVNELRERAQD
+406 N
-417 QLLLEAISTEEN
+417 
-429 LEEHGPSD
+429 
-437 DLLALDTV
+437 
-445 SEEIAYSLARGGINT
+445 
-460 KNLLAEQSVD
+460 
-470 ELLEIEGI
+470 EIEPEN
-478 DEEAASAMILEARED
+478 EEE
-493 WFKEGAIE
+493 KEE
-501 S
+501 E

>member
-34 FIIEKETGEADNCSV
+34 FIIEKETGESDNCSV

-74 FDITLERAVE
+74 FDITLERAIE

-99 VEVIDPARFGRRL
+99 VEVIDPAHFGRRL

-178 RRGDTIRALVKAVEV
+178 RRGDTIRALVKSVEV

-260 GSRVQ
+260 GSRIQ
-265 SVSNELNGERID
+265 SVVRELNNEKID
-277 IILWSENSAQFVVN
+277 IVNFTEKSEVFITRAL
-291 AMSPANVVSIV
+291 SPAKP
-302 VDEENQSMDIA
+302 VDLYIDDDRKYCVAIFDEGGLENA
-313 VEEAKLSQAIGKGGQ
+313 VGRSGV
-328 NIRLASELTQWK
+328 NIHLASKLTGYTIDAYTKSEYEEVLINQK
-340 LNVLSETEALE
+340 TNLESLDKITKTLSNKLAKADIVSVADYLNVKKYILT
-351 KDDEELQK
+351 EELELNDK
-359 ITDLFVESLSV
+359 EISLISDAVNLFIEITHN
-370 GDDVAILLAQEGF
+370 
-383 TTIEQVAYV
+383 
-392 PVTELQKIEGFDET
+392 K
-406 LVNELRERAQD
+406 
-417 QLLLEAISTEEN
+417 EE
-429 LEEHGPSD
+429 
-437 DLLALDTV
+437 V
-445 SEEIAYSLARGGINT
+445 
-460 KNLLAEQSVD
+460 
-470 ELLEIEGI
+470 
-478 DEEAASAMILEARED
+478 
-493 WFKEGAIE
+493 KEAIE
-501 S
+501 STEDHIELESTGDEQDLEKVKQENEETDSADKEDVDLKEGSEDNIEDKEE